1 MFDFFIS
8 WFKELQNNQL
18 ASTLVIVPAVGFIA
32 NLCKS
37 VPSKI
42 FNFIRGRLTIS
53 ISVYSKV
60 SRESF
65 DAVDI
70 LVHSKQLKCISSNF
84 IFSDNSYLN
93 APVIGVGLNTMFY
106 GFIDGIFVTITKS
119 YDDISKMDTGFV
131 YHLVFYT
138 RNIDK
143 MHTILMSAYDN
154 KDSTISKDTF
164 RLMLANRWGDAWMP
178 RTKSIVHRDTC
189 TNQQKEIIDKIS
201 KIVTKDDFTK
211 FGALLYGIPG
221 GGKSKLLEALASVL
235 RMRMYYFNIA
245 QLSDELVIDALSKV
259 KTPCIMVFEDID
271 CAKVPE
277 RKKEKK
283 GKQKSI
289 DSEKQTEEQV
299 VVENNKEVATQVEER
314 PVIEQPR
321 MSLATLLNIFD
332 GVLSLDKQIIIAT
345 TNYPD
350 KLDSALKRKGR
361 FDMTIELKPVDNTEA
376 IDIISKYYDV
386 DSSGIMWHATAQTY
400 NMTPLPVANV
410 YAACKV
416 ADDAFGAVDILY
428 TDIDIVDPELD

>member
-106 GFIDGIFVTITKS
+106 GFIDGVFVTITKS

-143 MHTILMSAYDN
+143 MHSILTSAYDN

-211 FGALLYGIPG
+211 FGALLYGVPG

-277 RKKEKK
+277 RKKEEKK
-283 GKQKSI
+283 DKQKSV
-289 DSEKQTEEQV
+289 DGADVKEKE
-299 VVENNKEVATQVEER
+299 AVEEENTKKEI
-314 PVIEQPR
+314 PTAPYAEPPR

-361 FDMTIELKPVDNTEA
+361 FDMTIELKPVDTNEA
-376 IDIISKYYDV
+376 TDIIGKYYGVNNKD
-386 DSSGIMWHATAQTY
+386 IIRHAVAQTY
-400 NMTPLPVANV
+400 TMIPLPVANV